1 MLIVRDLSQG
11 PRRTMELINGLFPI
25 SSRTLIDRLRDME
38 NDEIVIRHDYGGN
51 PQHIEYE
58 LTARGR
64 LLVPLADMLR
74 QLGEAL
80 GCHECEDR
88 KDQIGMYCELCPY
101 RARRLNRASINSRTL
116 ILDQIEST
124 AGDNELL
131 RNNLSEYRLSMC
143 LLKTVR
149 LDLVRYKEKEN
160 EHLY

>member
-1 MLIVRDLSQG
+1 MRKREIDGCPISGALQFVGDRWTMLIVRDLSQG

-38 NDEIVIRHDYGGN
+38 NDNLVVRHDYGGN

-74 QLGEAL
+74 QLGQAL

-88 KDQIGMYCELCPY
+88 KDQIGVYCELCPY
-101 RARRLNRASINSRTL
+101 NPHYRGTTRPSGPRPSNPSRRERDDSIV
-116 ILDQIEST
+116 
-124 AGDNELL
+124 LL
-131 RNNLSEYRLSMC
+131 
-143 LLKTVR
+143 
-149 LDLVRYKEKEN
+149 
-160 EHLY
+160 

>member
-1 MLIVRDLSQG
+1 MRKREIDGCPISGALQFVGDRWTMLIVRDLSQG

-38 NDEIVIRHDYGGN
+38 NDNLVVRHDYGGN

-88 KDQIGMYCELCPY
+88 KDQIGVYCELCPY
-101 RARRLNRASINSRTL
+101 NPHYRGTPLSRPRPTPSRRERDDSIV
-116 ILDQIEST
+116 
-124 AGDNELL
+124 LL
-131 RNNLSEYRLSMC
+131 
-143 LLKTVR
+143 
-149 LDLVRYKEKEN
+149 
-160 EHLY
+160 